1 MKSKTKILTHP
12 SWNTCPKILML
23 LLLLL
28 VCSLVCTCKQGKLL
42 KIWTTQKKKKKLD
55 LNPSKINTS
64 TV

>member
-42 KIWTTQKKKKKLD
+42 KIWTTQKKKKNL
-55 LNPSKINTS
+55 T
-64 TV
+64 